1 MRLAALLAIAAIVT
15 SLIGNARAGGAEVF
29 GSRCAIC
36 HQPDAR
42 GLPGIYPPLAD
53 SIGADVRVKQGR
65 AYLIEIVLNG
75 MSGPI
80 EAKGTTYNGLMPPF
94 GSLSDDE
101 IAETLNY
108 LLNKYNLG
116 MLPKKFAPITAAD
129 VRQAR
134 AARRSPTDLARE
146 RKTVQQSVVD
156 GNVKGVANEAVR

>member
-1 MRLAALLAIAAIVT
+1 M
-15 SLIGNARAGGAEVF
+15 
-29 GSRCAIC
+29 
-36 HQPDAR
+36 
-42 GLPGIYPPLAD
+42 PGIYPPLAD
-53 SIGADVRVKQGR
+53 SIGAYVRVKQGR

-101 IAETLNY
+101 IAGTLNY

-116 MLPKKFAPITAAD
+116 MLPKEFAPITAAE

-134 AARRSPTDLARE
+134 ASHPSATDLARE
-146 RKTVQQSVVD
+146 RKSVQQSMVER
-156 GNVKGVANEAVR
+156 NSKGVANEAVR